1 MAGALD
7 RIERDVAALEEA
19 IATIATE
26 FDRAYASYREILGR
40 SARQQLI
47 LACFHICTQAYPESF
62 LKLNF
67 SQRERLQQEIRHIA
81 DWGKQQFEQIGV
93 DAASEQQEDVGV
105 DAASEQQENVGVDDT
120 SEQQEDRAS
129 TPIDPRSEESI
140 DTDSMLSWP
149 TPNEPFEED
158 DSSLSPPERVMS
170 WQQQMEM
177 EIAQILQTLSD
188 RANRLL
194 QQSGI
199 LAERLPATI
208 LEAAKAEGLDAVGGV
223 PNLLNLTIE
232 TENPENPDLPNVTH
246 IVAINLRLAEIEL
259 AEPNCSAWR
268 TQIRQLSHRLKS
280 LAQQYER
287 KRNEQAVAQAESA
300 WRSSWFDG

>member
-1 MAGALD
+1 MFSDFCNFSFWNAVFNLKICKIMAGALD

-40 SARQQLI
+40 AARQQLI

-67 SQRERLQQEIRHIA
+67 SQREHLQQKIRQIA
-81 DWGKQQFEQIGV
+81 DWGKQELEQLGGGIH
-93 DAASEQQEDVGV
+93 SELQADE
-105 DAASEQQENVGVDDT
+105 
-120 SEQQEDRAS
+120 
-129 TPIDPRSEESI
+129 TPTATDPFPEELV
-140 DTDSMLSWP
+140 DTDSMLSLP

-177 EIAQILQTLSD
+177 AIAQILQTLSD

-199 LAERLPATI
+199 LTERLPATI

-232 TENPENPDLPNVTH
+232 TENAENPDLPNVTH

>member
-40 SARQQLI
+40 TARQQLI

-62 LKLNF
+62 LKLSF
-67 SQRERLQQEIRHIA
+67 SQREGLQQEIRQIA
-81 DWGKQQFEQIGV
+81 DWGKEELEHLEADATSEGEEDEASTATDPYPDEFV
-93 DAASEQQEDVGV
+93 DA
-105 DAASEQQENVGVDDT
+105 
-120 SEQQEDRAS
+120 
-129 TPIDPRSEESI
+129 
-140 DTDSMLSWP
+140 DSMLSLP
-149 TPNEPFEED
+149 TPNEPLEED
-158 DSSLSPPERVMS
+158 DSPLSPPERVMS

-177 EIAQILQTLSD
+177 AIAQILQTLSD

-199 LAERLPATI
+199 LTEHLPTAI

-232 TENPENPDLPNVTH
+232 TEDPENPDRSNVTH
-246 IVAINLRLAEIEL
+246 LVAINLRLAELEL

-268 TQIRQLSHRLKS
+268 TQIRQLSHRFKS

-287 KRNEQAVAQAESA
+287 KRNDRAVAQAESA

>member
-40 SARQQLI
+40 AARQQLI

-67 SQRERLQQEIRHIA
+67 SQREHLQQKIRQIA
-81 DWGKQQFEQIGV
+81 DWGKQELEQLGGGIH
-93 DAASEQQEDVGV
+93 SELQADE
-105 DAASEQQENVGVDDT
+105 
-120 SEQQEDRAS
+120 
-129 TPIDPRSEESI
+129 TPTATDPFPEELV
-140 DTDSMLSWP
+140 DTDSMLSLP

-177 EIAQILQTLSD
+177 AIAQILQTLSD

-199 LAERLPATI
+199 LTERLPATI

-232 TENPENPDLPNVTH
+232 TENAENPDLPNVTH